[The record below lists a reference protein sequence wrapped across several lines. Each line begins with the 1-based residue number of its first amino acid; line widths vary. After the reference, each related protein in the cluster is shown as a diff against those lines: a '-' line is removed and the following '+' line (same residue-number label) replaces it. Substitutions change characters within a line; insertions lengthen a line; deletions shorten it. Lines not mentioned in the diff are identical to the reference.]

1 MIRKKGGY
9 QMEVSLSEITA
20 NIEKY
25 ISLADTQDILIT
37 KEGKR
42 IAQLVKLAIEDEE
55 YELVKKVKE
64 MKRTCDII
72 EISKFLDEEEKKA
85 KTEEDFIAIRMA
97 SLEAITG
104 CITLDDDF
112 DLDKARMERIL

>member
-1 MIRKKGGY
+1 
-9 QMEVSLSEITA
+9 MEVSLSEVTA

-42 IAQLVKLAIEDEE
+42 IAQLLKLEIDEEEE

-64 MKRTCDII
+64 MKKTCSIT
-72 EISKFLDEEEKKA
+72 EIAKFLDEEEKKA
-85 KTEEDFIAIRMA
+85 KTEEDIIAIRVA
-97 SLEAITG
+97 SMEAISG
-104 CITLDDDF
+104 CITLEDDF